1 MQEREIKK
9 IEYDND
15 WPIVAICYDFDK
27 TLSPKDMQNF
37 SLIPKLKCKINL
49 FWTEAGELAKKNGM
63 DKIIAYMKLIVDKAK
78 AVKEKITISDFNE
91 LGKTIELFNGVDS
104 WFDRINDIGK
114 SLQINVEHYII
125 SAGLKEIID
134 GTPIRKYFT
143 GVYASEFYYDEYGAP
158 CWPCQVV
165 NYTSKTQY
173 LFRISKNCLDLSDED
188 RVNNYIADSLRRI
201 PFKRFIYIGD
211 SETDIPAMK
220 IVKQG
225 GGTSIGVYNP
235 NTCKMDKVSKL
246 LQQDRIDFLMPAD
259 YSENSRIENVLKMV
273 LEKIKKEFD
282 VEELNDKQKDFVND
296 LDELDSFIDYTKDFL
311 SESKLNLE
319 DIKKLEKQGK
329 KIIKRI
335 KKERIDKHL
344 NVAGELEINTY
355 FNEKKQ
361 ELEKIFED
369 KTKKLLKHKKANEAR
384 DKEQD

>member
-1 MQEREIKK
+1 MQEKEIKK
-9 IEYDND
+9 NEYDND
-15 WPIVAICYDFDK
+15 WPVVAICYDFDK

-37 SLIPKLKCKINL
+37 SLIPKLKCTINR
-49 FWTEAGELAKKNGM
+49 FWEEAGGLAKENGM
-63 DKIIAYMKLIVDKAK
+63 DKIIAYMKLIVDKAQ
-78 AVKEKITISDFNE
+78 AVKEKITRDDFNE

-104 WFDRINDIGK
+104 WFNRINDIGK
-114 SLQINVEHYII
+114 SLQVNVEHYII

-143 GVYASEFYYDEYGAP
+143 EVYASEFYYNEYGAP

-188 RVNNYIADSLRRI
+188 SVNNYIADSLRRI

-225 GGTSIGVYNP
+225 GGISIGVYNP
-235 NTCKMDKVSKL
+235 KTCKMDKVSKL
-246 LQQDRIDFLMPAD
+246 LQQDRIDFLVPAD
-259 YSENSRIENVLKMV
+259 YSANSRIENVLKMA

-282 VEELNDKQKDFVND
+282 VNVFNDKQKAFVND
-296 LDELDSFIDYTKDFL
+296 LDELDSFIENMKAFL
-311 SESKLNLE
+311 SDPKLDLKGIKHLE
-319 DIKKLEKQGK
+319 RQGK
-329 KIIKRI
+329 NTIERI
-335 KKERIDKHL
+335 KKKRIDRYL
-344 NVAGELEINTY
+344 NVVGELEINTY

-361 ELEKIFED
+361 ELEMIFEG
-369 KTKKLLKHKKANEAR
+369 KKKKLLKKGKLNEAR
-384 DKEQD
+384 DKK